1 MRDFTR
7 YDFSPKKPGKN
18 SQQNKKVPSWVRW
31 MNRAILLALIVLIW
45 HQCFKETE
53 QGQQAPSLANVSSSA
68 ETTEPAEVAE
78 ATGSSGK
85 ENSSGK
91 RNSADTTI
99 IAETGSATN
108 TESLDDEFA
117 AEGNISPED
126 QREPDESMKEVS
138 SPNSMD
144 AGWLAMQ
151 KDTLLAKRLRQLL
164 KRYKPDGAFYLLTDP
179 ANNEILAWGQRK
191 NGEESEA
198 PTLLNYGGMPAASLI
213 KILSAAAA
221 MEYKRYG
228 AASKIPLIG
237 HPHKLYKDQLVIPRN
252 YSGIT
257 VSLEDAFA
265 RSINPVFGIIGQQL
279 GGKRMKAVA
288 DQLGFNRSLTKGNS
302 SISHF
307 NPPQSGY
314 EVAEAASGF
323 TTANTISPLHT
334 AGIIRSILSGEGMS
348 VPWSKKIPEAWAPDV
363 KVSVPATSLSL
374 NTRYGM
380 KRLMERTVTHGTAK
394 NSLRKTVFSYN
405 LDKLDI
411 GGKTGTLDGF
421 NPEKA
426 RYEWFAGFAEY
437 KKDPSQAIIFVV
449 IQYHKDKRTLNTV
462 QITGL
467 ILNTWA
473 KHRLVKPSS

>member
-1 MRDFTR
+1 LRDFTR

-18 SQQNKKVPSWVRW
+18 SQENKKVPSWVRW
-31 MNRAILLALIVLIW
+31 MNRTILLGLFVLIW
-45 HQCFKETE
+45 HQCFHDPNPS
-53 QGQQAPSLANVSSSA
+53 QQAQETGVSSSA
-68 ETTEPAEVAE
+68 L
-78 ATGSSGK
+78 ATDSSAGVLSSDSI
-85 ENSSGK
+85 NSTDTSRK
-91 RNSADTTI
+91 ADTD
-99 IAETGSATN
+99 SALKTD
-108 TESLDDEFA
+108 SIQDEFA
-117 AEGNISPED
+117 AEGSISPED
-126 QREPDESMKEVS
+126 QNEQSDSLKEVS
-138 SPNSMD
+138 LPNSMD

-164 KRYKPDGAFYLLTDP
+164 KRYKPDGAFYLLADP
-179 ANNEILAWGQRK
+179 STNEILAWAQRK

-198 PTLLNYGGMPAASLI
+198 PTLLNYGGLPAASLI

-228 AASKIPLIG
+228 AASEIPLIG
-237 HPHKLYKDQLVIPRN
+237 HPHKLFKNQLVVPRN
-252 YSGIT
+252 YSGRT

-279 GGKRMKAVA
+279 GGKRLKAVA

-348 VPWSKKIPEAWAPDV
+348 VPWSKHIPEAWAPDV
-363 KVSVPATSLSL
+363 KVSVPATALSR

-405 LDKLDI
+405 MDMLDI

-426 RYEWFAGFAEY
+426 RYEWFAGYAEY
-437 KKDPSQAIIFVV
+437 EKDPSQSIIFVV
-449 IQYHKDKRTLNTV
+449 MQYHKDKRTLNTV